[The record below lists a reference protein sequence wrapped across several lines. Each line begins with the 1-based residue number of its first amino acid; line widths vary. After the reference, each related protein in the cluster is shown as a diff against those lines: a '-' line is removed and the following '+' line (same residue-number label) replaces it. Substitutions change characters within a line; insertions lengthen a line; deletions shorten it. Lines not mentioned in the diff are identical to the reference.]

1 MCLCGDFIQL
11 FTAAGTTQVRPQTS
25 TQGVSGG
32 VQNVQIIQGPNGQLQ
47 VRGLMPGKYTF
58 QFILISSLEYFARSW
73 WCDCWCKKSK
83 I

>member
-1 MCLCGDFIQL
+1 MCLCGVFIHL
-11 FTAAGTTQVRPQTS
+11 LTAAGTTQVRPQTS

-58 QFILISSLEYFARSW
+58 QYTHVSSFEYFAR
-73 WCDCWCKKSK
+73 CW
-83 I
+83 